1 MAPRVIILTGDMQR
15 TQAKCVVDQA
25 PAGAVLTVTQK
36 AEMRTNAQNRLVHR
50 WFADIARHHSFG
62 ESEAD
67 IKAECN
73 LMFGRPILSRDDPEW
88 ESVFGYIFDALNKP
102 SKLKA
107 IRVLDVPFTRR
118 MGVKQLTEYM
128 DQMSRFFAEQG
139 VILTDPDARRYEQDM
154 QQEGARA

>member
-1 MAPRVIILTGDMQR
+1 MQR
-15 TQAKCVVDQA
+15 AQAKFAVDQA
-25 PAGAVLTVTQK
+25 TDGAVLTVTEK
-36 AEMRTNAQNRLVHR
+36 AEQRTSAQNRLVHR

-107 IRVLDVPFTRR
+107 IRVLDVPFTRK

-128 DQMSRFFAEQG
+128 DEMQRFYAQQG
-139 VILTDPDARRYEQDM
+139 VVLTDPEARKYEREFH
-154 QQEGARA
+154 QEGARA